1 MVRGEIPASLI
12 FSQRTSG
19 SLLSSL
25 VSKERFSE
33 HINPVRRR
41 CGTDNREAI
50 LIHQQKQPKSTPT
63 KKNNCLPESFVLCER
78 ATGAVRFRV
87 EATPDGSVSVDQ
99 IAGLLAM
106 HCLMRGQTPEDFEIM
121 VLTRESLPPDV
132 AERARRL
139 LTAGRVLGAGVKV
152 SRREHDVL
160 DGVLKN
166 LANKQIAA
174 QLNVSERTV
183 KFHVSS
189 LLAKYGVT
197 DRVALCREV
206 LMGGA
211 FIGVSLGPGA
221 SLQQCG
227 NRAGEIQQRPS
238 RQAPSGPIPL
248 HPRHRYGA

>member
-1 MVRGEIPASLI
+1 M
-12 FSQRTSG
+12 
-19 SLLSSL
+19 
-25 VSKERFSE
+25 
-33 HINPVRRR
+33 
-41 CGTDNREAI
+41 CGTYNREAI
-50 LIHQQKQPKSTPT
+50 LIHQQKQSKSIPT

-87 EATPDGSVSVDQ
+87 EAARDGNVSVDQ

-121 VLTRESLPPDV
+121 VVTRESLPPDV
-132 AERARRL
+132 AERARSL
-139 LTAGRVLGAGVKV
+139 LTTGRVLGAGVGVKV
-152 SRREHDVL
+152 SRRERDVL

-174 QLNVSERTV
+174 QLNLSERTV

-206 LMGGA
+206 LIGGSPA
-211 FIGVSLGPGA
+211 GVSLGPGA
-221 SLQQCG
+221 SLQPFG
-227 NRAGEIQQRPS
+227 YRTDEVQQRPS
-238 RQAPSGPIPL
+238 RQALSGPIPL
-248 HPRHRYGA
+248 NPRHRYGA